1 MLETKAINKEQAKTQ
16 ERSVESAVSKPSKTA
31 SAKTTE
37 QKSPET
43 LLSEA
48 ITAKDG
54 AAALSAIEGAT
65 EAELVS
71 LGSNTEL
78 MLNLAKGLSG
88 TNRDKC
94 MDALY
99 HHVVSAE
106 AMTEF
111 VQVKYGVKVG
121 AGTLK
126 GKIFKFSYMDQ
137 EAKWTANGLKH
148 LYYSL
153 ALLPKSHVD
162 KVSSITTENST
173 DGSGGFAVWS
183 LGCYNVN
190 YTDANTARK
199 AGRGYCESEADYK
212 YSLNSLNCTMVHELG
227 HIVDAGK
234 KYSKRADFRKISGWK
249 EEGNNAKK
257 VASAI
262 EEQIDTP
269 FGEKLEGEELEIAR
283 EGAKQ
288 LIKNRVTSY
297 DTAKIYAQV
306 KKAYENRGKRL
317 NPETEKHSWAKK
329 ALNWVTGKKDK
340 GSYRKYHDLKTVLAN
355 SQVYRHIINSFA
367 DAGEGMPWYR
377 GLRPYMKGR
386 QIHEG
391 YENRGWFSFNNSAWS
406 QKISMYQFR
415 DPGEEFAELYAS
427 YHVARPKGSL
437 TSADHKAWFEG
448 VGLHTDDPSAKQN
461 RTQISPYEA

>member
-1 MLETKAINKEQAKTQ
+1 MLETKAMSKAQEKKQAQVAESSVAKSVTPASKEQEK
-16 ERSVESAVSKPSKTA
+16 
-31 SAKTTE
+31 
-37 QKSPET
+37 KSPET

-48 ITAKDG
+48 ISAKDG

-65 EAELVS
+65 EAELTS
-71 LGSNTEL
+71 LGANTTL
-78 MLNLAKGLSG
+78 MLSLAKGLTGAHRNS
-88 TNRDKC
+88 C

-99 HHVVSAE
+99 HYVVSEE

-137 EAKWTANGLKH
+137 EDQWTANGLKH

-153 ALLPKSHVD
+153 SLLPKSHVD
-162 KVSSITTENST
+162 KVSSITTENSK
-173 DGSGGFAVWS
+173 DGSGGFAVWT

-190 YTDANTARK
+190 YTDANTARQ
-199 AGRGYCESEADYK
+199 AGRGYCESAADYK

-227 HIVDAGK
+227 HIVDAGQ
-234 KYSKRADFRKISGWK
+234 KYSKREDFRKISGWK
-249 EEGNNAKK
+249 DEGKNAKK

-262 EEQIDTP
+262 EAQIDTP
-269 FGEKLEGEELEIAR
+269 FGESLEGEELEIAR
-283 EGAKQ
+283 EGARQ

-297 DTAKIYAQV
+297 DQGKIYAQV
-306 KKAYENRGKRL
+306 KKAYETRGKRL
-317 NPETEKHSWAKK
+317 DPENEKQGWAKK

-340 GSYRKYHDLKTVLAN
+340 GSYRKYTDLRAVLLN
-355 SQVYRHIINSFA
+355 SQVYKHIINSFA
-367 DAGEGMPWYR
+367 DAGSGMPWYQ
-377 GLRPYMKGR
+377 GLRSYMKGR

-427 YHVARPKGSL
+427 YHVARPKGSK
-437 TSADHKAWFEG
+437 TSAEHKAWFEG
-448 VGLHTDDPSAKQN
+448 LGLHTDDPSGKE
-461 RTQISPYEA
+461 TGTKISPYEA